1 MNVKIGLMAIFF
13 SGIAALGF
21 AETIYLKDGRIVK
34 GKIVNEGSYYVIVM
48 EGKMPRR
55 YYNDQIL
62 RIEKDEESYDYELD
76 AVHIDPSQFED
87 VSPEK
92 VNLIITLMEVN
103 GTRQN
108 MQTNIEQIIAQA
120 PLERRPDFEALFDID
135 EIIKQLIPIYDK
147 YYTQEELKAMID
159 FYRSAP
165 GKKLVEATPQIM
177 KEALQGSVEYFQQK
191 AAP

>member
-108 MQTNIEQIIAQA
+108 MQTNI
-120 PLERRPDFEALFDID
+120 D

-177 KEALQGSVEYFQQK
+177 KEALQVSVEYFQQK

>member
-1 MNVKIGLMAIFF
+1 MNVKIGLMAVFLL
-13 SGIAALGF
+13 GIAALGF

-34 GKIVNEGSYYVIVM
+34 GKIVNEGSYYVIVL

-76 AVHIDPSQFED
+76 AVHIDPSQFKD
-87 VSPEK
+87 ISPEK

-108 MQTNIEQIIAQA
+108 MQTNIEQIIAQV
-120 PLERRPDFEALFDID
+120 PLERRTEVEALFDID

-147 YYTQEELKAMID
+147 YYTLEELKAIID

-177 KEALQGSVEYFQQK
+177 KEALQVSVDYFQQK

>member
-1 MNVKIGLMAIFF
+1 MNVKKGLMAIFF

-177 KEALQGSVEYFQQK
+177 KEALQVSVEYFQQK

>member
-108 MQTNIEQIIAQA
+108 MQTNI
-120 PLERRPDFEALFDID
+120 
-135 EIIKQLIPIYDK
+135 
-147 YYTQEELKAMID
+147 
-159 FYRSAP
+159 
-165 GKKLVEATPQIM
+165 
-177 KEALQGSVEYFQQK
+177 
-191 AAP
+191 

>member
-177 KEALQGSVEYFQQK
+177 KEALQVSVEYFQQK